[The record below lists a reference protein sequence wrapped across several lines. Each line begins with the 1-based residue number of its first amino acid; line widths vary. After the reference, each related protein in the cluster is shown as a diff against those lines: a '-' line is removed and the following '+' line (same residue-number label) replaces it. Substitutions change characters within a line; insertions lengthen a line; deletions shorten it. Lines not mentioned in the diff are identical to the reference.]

1 MSTRKRVN
9 VNLKKKGL
17 AFINKQ
23 GNFVTEEYIE
33 YIKPLIGEHHRYSKL
48 KFDKKQIM
56 AI

>member
-1 MSTRKRVN
+1 MATRKRVD

-17 AFINKQ
+17 AFIHKTREFCDREIYRIYQ
-23 GNFVTEEYIE
+23 
-33 YIKPLIGEHHRYSKL
+33 PLIGEHSRYSKL